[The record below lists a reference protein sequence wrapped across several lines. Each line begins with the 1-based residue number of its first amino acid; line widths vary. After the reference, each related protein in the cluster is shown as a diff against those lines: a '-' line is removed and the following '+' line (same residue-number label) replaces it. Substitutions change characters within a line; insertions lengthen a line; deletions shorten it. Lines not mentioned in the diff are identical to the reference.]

1 MMDDQ
6 RTLELS
12 RLYVA
17 ERIAAAEKE
26 HLLRSFGQQRA
37 WRAECAAWFGSLLVR
52 AGRRLEA
59 IGGGAQAGPSFDI
72 RQRAV

>member
-12 RLYVA
+12 RLYIA
-17 ERIAAAEKE
+17 DRIAAAEKE
-26 HLLRSFGQQRA
+26 YLLRSFGRRHA
-37 WRAECAAWFGSLLVR
+37 YRAECAAWIGSVLVR
-52 AGRRLEA
+52 AGHRLEA
-59 IGGGAQAGPSFDI
+59 AGGGAQTGPSFDM

>member
-26 HLLRSFGQQRA
+26 YLLRSFGRRRSY
-37 WRAECAAWFGSLLVR
+37 RAECAAWVGSALVR

-59 IGGGAQAGPSFDI
+59 IGGASQSGPSFDM
-72 RQRAV
+72 RQRAI

>member
-26 HLLRSFGQQRA
+26 YLLQSFGRRRA
-37 WRAECAAWFGSLLVR
+37 YRAECAAWVGSALVR

-59 IGGGAQAGPSFDI
+59 IGGGAQASPSFDM